1 MSSWVE
7 LIISDQKMLI
17 FIILS
22 QNISPKLRK
31 TWKSNSFEIL
41 AQNTIV
47 GAWIWFLVSVLS
59 FFVPLYRLVVVFS
72 WYVVEFYSPF
82 VDFQSCFD
90 LVFLGFVKFCQFLL
104 DLVEFGWLAFHFL
117 VFWRFVFVLVAFGLA
132 SVNSRQGFPLF
143 SVSAE
148 FVADFIHVL
157 SGVLSI
163 FPNVRDCRRFC

>member
-17 FIILS
+17 LIILS

-31 TWKSNSFEIL
+31 TWKSIFFEIL

-47 GAWIWFLVSVLS
+47 GHEYGFWSAFCLFCPFISTCS
-59 FFVPLYRLVVVFS
+59 RIS
-72 WYVVEFYSPF
+72 WYVVEFCSPF

-90 LVFLGFVKFCQFLL
+90 LVFLGFVNFCQFLL

-163 FPNVRDCRRFC
+163 FPNLHDCRRFC